1 MKKKTRAE
9 RMIENR
15 RKKPDY
21 LERKRKW
28 HEAKWAEEWEEFKL
42 AQ

>member
-1 MKKKTRAE
+1 MKKKTKAE
-9 RMIENR
+9 RMVVKWRE
-15 RKKPDY
+15 KPDN

-28 HEAKWAEEWEEFKL
+28 HEDRWAEEWESFKL